1 MGLGVGVKV
10 WLVGVKCTQEP
21 GGGGLSLDAVS
32 VVIGVLTSLTEAV
45 AGASGEFGLMIS
57 PLPRDGVD
65 VHQTVVAWEGTGCAF
80 FSHFF
85 ITSIHI

>member
-10 WLVGVKCTQEP
+10 WLVGVRCTQEL

-45 AGASGEFGLMIS
+45 AGKG
-57 PLPRDGVD
+57 P
-65 VHQTVVAWEGTGCAF
+65 CAGYKKAQRYPA
-80 FSHFF
+80 
-85 ITSIHI
+85 